1 MLQAGSTADALS
13 QAGYIRYVPP
23 TGVRACQA
31 NAYQAN
37 AVKPTLSNQR
47 LSSVTLVR
55 SAADAPARRR
65 VTSTFSS
72 TTPSGLAW
80 PAPDFKVLVLVRLAC
95 FESRVGYRTRS
106 KMSSSFC
113 IHSLRAR
120 TGHQTATM
128 EEAFGKSFAKA
139 QQLHGV
145 SLSSFIASVSL
156 SAVMFTIE
164 VLVFLA
170 IRKRFPDL

>member
-1 MLQAGSTADALS
+1 
-13 QAGYIRYVPP
+13 
-23 TGVRACQA
+23 
-31 NAYQAN
+31 
-37 AVKPTLSNQR
+37 
-47 LSSVTLVR
+47 
-55 SAADAPARRR
+55 
-65 VTSTFSS
+65 
-72 TTPSGLAW
+72 
-80 PAPDFKVLVLVRLAC
+80 VLVRLAC

-106 KMSSSFC
+106 KVSSPFC
-113 IHSLRAR
+113 THSLRAKTHIVR
-120 TGHQTATM
+120 TGHQTTTM

-145 SLSSFIASVSL
+145 SLSSFIASVSF

>member
-1 MLQAGSTADALS
+1 MLQASSTADALS
-13 QAGYIRYVPP
+13 QASYIRYVLP
-23 TGVRACQA
+23 TGARACQA
-31 NAYQAN
+31 S
-37 AVKPTLSNQR
+37 AVKPTPVFRHASA
-47 LSSVTLVR
+47 VR
-55 SAADAPARRR
+55 RGCAC
-65 VTSTFSS
+65 SS
-72 TTPSGLAW
+72 TGDLHFLQHNPSGLAW
-80 PAPDFKVLVLVRLAC
+80 PAPDFKVLVLVRLVC

-106 KMSSSFC
+106 KVSSSFC
-113 IHSLRAR
+113 IHSLRARTHIVR

-170 IRKRFPDL
+170 IRKCFPDL